1 MAEVAF
7 AVLTNG
13 PLLDSILSYQHGL
26 SQGVSKIVMGYR
38 KKTKHAL
45 VCKKQK
51 QALLASPDMFRAYVL
66 LKLIEKK
73 DVRGAK
79 ALMAERPTGYTCPT
93 FEGGY
98 LYGINTAA
106 QLRDAA
112 LVTFLHKQNV
122 GKCTKHALDTAAS
135 NGDFEIAEFLVMNR
149 DEGCSLAGFMLAE
162 KHGHTKVLEFLREHR
177 PRDQNKCPPVDPKF
191 SLLPTWFVNL

>member
-1 MAEVAF
+1 MAAS
-7 AVLTNG
+7 ALSVLTNG
-13 PLLDSILSYQHGL
+13 PLLDNILSYQYGL
-26 SQGVSKIVMGYR
+26 SQGVSATVMGFR
-38 KKTKHAL
+38 KKTKHAI
-45 VCKKQK
+45 VCKKKK

-73 DVRGAK
+73 DIIAAK
-79 ALMAERPTGYTCPT
+79 ALMAERPTGYACPS

-98 LYGINTAA
+98 LYGLNTAA
-106 QLRDAA
+106 QLRDLE

-135 NGDFEIAEFLVMNR
+135 NGDFEIVDFLVQNR

-162 KHGHTKVLEFLREHR
+162 KHGHTKVLEYLRDHR

-191 SLLPTWFVNL
+191 SLIPTWIVNL